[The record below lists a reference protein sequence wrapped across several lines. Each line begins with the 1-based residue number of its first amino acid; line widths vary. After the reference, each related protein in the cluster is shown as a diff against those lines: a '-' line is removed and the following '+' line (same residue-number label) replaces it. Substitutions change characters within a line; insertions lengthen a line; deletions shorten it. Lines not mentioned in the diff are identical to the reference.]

1 MVFIGFSGSW
11 HLGTLSRKGSYTI
24 KISVKGVRD
33 MDITTTYIILYSI
46 ILLPII
52 ITCISFVIYT
62 LKKKKSNSKSKSK
75 LPFIIGGISIG
86 IFILFT
92 LIGCIDA
99 FLNMN

>member
-1 MVFIGFSGSW
+1 MRP
-11 HLGTLSRKGSYTI
+11 TERRKGYKRV
-24 KISVKGVRD
+24 KIVKKGVRD
-33 MDITTTYIILYSI
+33 MNITTTYIILYSI

-62 LKKKKSNSKSKSK
+62 LKKKKSNSKSK

-86 IFILFT
+86 IFILFI
-92 LIGCIDA
+92 LIGCISA

>member
-1 MVFIGFSGSW
+1 MRP
-11 HLGTLSRKGSYTI
+11 TERRKGYKRV
-24 KISVKGVRD
+24 KIVKKGVRD
-33 MDITTTYIILYSI
+33 MNITTTYIILYSI

-62 LKKKKSNSKSKSK
+62 LKKKKSNSKSK

-86 IFILFT
+86 IFILFI
-92 LIGCIDA
+92 LIGCIYS

>member
-1 MVFIGFSGSW
+1 MRP
-11 HLGTLSRKGSYTI
+11 TERRKGYKRV
-24 KISVKGVRD
+24 KIVKKGVRD
-33 MDITTTYIILYSI
+33 MNITTTYIILYSI

-62 LKKKKSNSKSKSK
+62 LKKKKSNSKSK

-86 IFILFT
+86 IFILFI
-92 LIGCIDA
+92 LIGCIYA

>member
-1 MVFIGFSGSW
+1 MRP
-11 HLGTLSRKGSYTI
+11 TERRKGYKRV
-24 KISVKGVRD
+24 KIVKKGD
-33 MDITTTYIILYSI
+33 MNITTTYIILYSI

-62 LKKKKSNSKSKSK
+62 LKKKKSNSKSK
-75 LPFIIGGISIG
+75 LPFIIFIIGGISIG

-92 LIGCIDA
+92 LIGCIYA

>member
-1 MVFIGFSGSW
+1 MS
-11 HLGTLSRKGSYTI
+11 
-24 KISVKGVRD
+24 D
-33 MDITTTYIILYSI
+33 MDITITYIILYSI
-46 ILLPII
+46 FLLPII

-62 LKKKKSNSKSKSK
+62 LKKKKSNSKSK

-92 LIGCIDA
+92 LIGCIYA

>member
-1 MVFIGFSGSW
+1 MN
-11 HLGTLSRKGSYTI
+11 
-24 KISVKGVRD
+24 
-33 MDITTTYIILYSI
+33 ITTTYIILYSI

-52 ITCISFVIYT
+52 ITCISSEIYT

-86 IFILFT
+86 IFILYI
-92 LIGCIDA
+92 LIGCIYA